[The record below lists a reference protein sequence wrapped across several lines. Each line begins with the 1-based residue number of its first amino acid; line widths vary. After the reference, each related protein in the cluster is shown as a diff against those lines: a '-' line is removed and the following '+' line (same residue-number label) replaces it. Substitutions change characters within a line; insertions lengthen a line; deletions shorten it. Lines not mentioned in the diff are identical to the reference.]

1 MRGSTASHTRPR
13 LTTVAL
19 VALVAAVNGAR
30 VGMLWPRLWGL
41 SAAQEEAGCS
51 SRPAHPGSQ
60 LPLFPGSSSTPAP
73 SVPRR
78 AGTAGGESV
87 GSDGSISQ
95 SVPIIVGPAGMDTAG
110 CGASASP
117 CRSLK
122 CVHRSSR
129 FRNSHPSSFD
139 QRFVSATPFLVSGT
153 LWRLLG
159 LAATPPLPPSSSRC
173 CLARTARPAAA
184 ST

>member
-51 SRPAHPGSQ
+51 SRPAHPQPTAAFPRVKQHPG
-60 LPLFPGSSSTPAP
+60 PLRPA
-73 SVPRR
+73 SGGRGGRGERGQRR
-78 AGTAGGESV
+78 INIAISPHYCWAGG
-87 GSDGSISQ
+87 DGHGGLWGVSFALPVSQVRSPVIQISY
-95 SVPIIVGPAGMDTAG
+95 
-110 CGASASP
+110 
-117 CRSLK
+117 
-122 CVHRSSR
+122 
-129 FRNSHPSSFD
+129 PSSFD
-139 QRFVSATPFLVSGT
+139 QRFVSATPVVVSGT
-153 LWRLLG
+153 LWRSLG